1 MRRRPIGCL
10 SLAAGLEERNEHTKD
25 SASSLLKQ
33 AASTRSL
40 FWPKSEL
47 APGIISQTGFSVGSP
62 QSGNYAIISRFS
74 LQMLMRIF
82 RRLHYWWS
90 LLVAATLLLIFG
102 PPVIFAAWITGNHD
116 LVYPWALFGARN
128 WLRLSGA
135 KVHVTGGERLE
146 PNQTYVFISNHRSYL
161 DTATLFVYT
170 GRRLGL
176 LAKKELLNVP
186 ILGYGMG
193 FVNVMAI
200 DRSNRERARQS
211 VEAATARIRS
221 GRSVGVFAEGTRAKP
236 GEFLPF
242 KKGAFYMAA
251 QAGVPI
257 VPVAIKDTDRLMGKG
272 TGEAISGTIEMVML
286 SPISTAGRTTDDD
299 IKDLV
304 SRVHSLIGR
313 ELGVPSERNSSENS

>member
-1 MRRRPIGCL
+1 MR
-10 SLAAGLEERNEHTKD
+10 
-25 SASSLLKQ
+25 
-33 AASTRSL
+33 
-40 FWPKSEL
+40 
-47 APGIISQTGFSVGSP
+47 V
-62 QSGNYAIISRFS
+62 
-74 LQMLMRIF
+74 F

-102 PPVIFAAWITGNHD
+102 PPVLFAAWLTRNHE

-128 WLRLSGA
+128 WLRLSGT
-135 KVHVTGGERLE
+135 KVQVTGGEHLE

-161 DTATLFVYT
+161 DTATLFAHT

-193 FVNVMAI
+193 FVNIMAI
-200 DRSNRERARQS
+200 DRSNRERARQT

-221 GRSVGVFAEGTRAKP
+221 GRSFGVFAEGTRALP

-257 VPVAIKDTDRLMGKG
+257 VPVAMKNTDQLMGKG
-272 TGEAISGTIEMVML
+272 TGEARSGTIEMVML
-286 SPISTAGRTTDDD
+286 PPISTVGYSTDE
-299 IKDLV
+299 DLKSLV
-304 SRVHSLIGR
+304 NSVHSLIAE
-313 ELGVPSERNSSENS
+313 ELGLQQAASPESPIS